1 MRTIRVLAAVLALL
15 AVPQMASAQEG
26 RLFKDSWFWGAK
38 VGTMKFATLESEGYA
53 QMIGAEWLITRTRGA
68 LYLAIDETFFGN
80 TNFSSVDDPYQVS
93 GRKPVVLNDLRRAT
107 IAGFVFPTMKRG
119 YLRPY
124 AGAGFVLL
132 DFHAAS
138 PENAGPDPAENQYV
152 LESLEQSKSGAS
164 IIGIVGLQAQFKR
177 LSAFGQGSLMPA
189 QGTSF
194 LLNGNYTMILEAGL
208 RYNIGTSIDRPF

>member
-1 MRTIRVLAAVLALL
+1 M
-15 AVPQMASAQEG
+15 
-26 RLFKDSWFWGAK
+26 
-38 VGTMKFATLESEGYA
+38 
-53 QMIGAEWLITRTRGA
+53 
-68 LYLAIDETFFGN
+68 
-80 TNFSSVDDPYQVS
+80 
-93 GRKPVVLNDLRRAT
+93 RRAT

-138 PENAGPDPAENQYV
+138 PENAGSNSAENQYV
-152 LESLEQSKSGAS
+152 IEALQDSKSGAS
-164 IIGIVGLQAQFKR
+164 IIGIVGLQAQLKR

-189 QGTSF
+189 QGTNF
-194 LLNGNYTMILEAGL
+194 LLNGNYTLIFEAGL

>member
-1 MRTIRVLAAVLALL
+1 MRTIRFLATVLALL
-15 AVPQMASAQEG
+15 AVPQVGSAQEG

-38 VGTMKFATLESEGYA
+38 VGTMKYATLESEGYA
-53 QMIGAEWLITRTRGA
+53 QLIGAEWLITRTRGA
-68 LYLAIDETFFGN
+68 LYLAVDEAFFGVN
-80 TNFSSVDDPYQVS
+80 GYSSVDNPYS
-93 GRKPVVLNDLRRAT
+93 TTGRQLVVLNDLRRAT

-138 PENAGPDPAENQYV
+138 PASAGSNSAENQYV
-152 LESLEQSKSGAS
+152 LETLQVSKSGAS
-164 IIGIVGLQAQFKR
+164 IIGIVGLQAQLKR

-189 QGTSF
+189 QGTTF
-194 LLNGNYTMILEAGL
+194 LLNGNYTLILEVGL